1 MSTGLSDDLISKC
14 LTKSRYH
21 PSDQLQDD
29 GKCVICLVRISYMFP
44 FVKDHTHAYCSSF
57 CYIFLLLMIIFSLNS
72 CILKSSSRSLSLSP
86 LICVSIFLQEEYKN
100 MEDIIGTLKCGHD
113 FHVDCVRK
121 WLSIKNL
128 CPICKASATDDDNV
142 KDKLST

>member
-1 MSTGLSDDLISKC
+1 
-14 LTKSRYH
+14 
-21 PSDQLQDD
+21 
-29 GKCVICLVRISYMFP
+29 
-44 FVKDHTHAYCSSF
+44 
-57 CYIFLLLMIIFSLNS
+57 
-72 CILKSSSRSLSLSP
+72 
-86 LICVSIFLQEEYKN
+86 